1 MNYQRGLI
9 SSLNYAILSTSLFSY
24 NSRNMGTVVKRH
36 TPRKTGQRR
45 SHHAVKQT
53 TVVQTGKAA
62 PRLPHTVNTTT
73 GEYRGRI
80 VKSVAKKAAR
90 NTRRLAKKAAK

>member
-1 MNYQRGLI
+1 
-9 SSLNYAILSTSLFSY
+9 
-24 NSRNMGTVVKRH
+24 MGTVVKRH

-45 SHHAVKQT
+45 SHHAVKPI
-53 TVVQTGKAA
+53 TVVHSGKTA
-62 PRLPHTVNTTT
+62 PRLPHTVDTTT

-90 NTRRLAKKAAK
+90 TTRRLAKKAAK